1 MGVRVKG
8 NPLPGSHAVCS
19 ALPNQVQ
26 FMYNRCI
33 VLWMGSVRLTRKSF
47 VVSSG
52 PVMWMDLQVSLSYLP
67 RYHNDLGSHLWLR
80 YFQDDFIGLSSQ

>member
-8 NPLPGSHAVCS
+8 NPLPRSHAVCS

-80 YFQDDFIGLSSQ
+80 HHQDDFLGLS